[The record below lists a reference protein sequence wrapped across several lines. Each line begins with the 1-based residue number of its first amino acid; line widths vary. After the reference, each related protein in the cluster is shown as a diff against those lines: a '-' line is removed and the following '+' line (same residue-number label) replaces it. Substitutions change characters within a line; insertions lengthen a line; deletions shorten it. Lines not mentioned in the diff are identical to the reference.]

1 MFILINHVLLYFYFQ
16 LSYNVCRGENM
27 ELIKNII
34 IYGILGAIQGFSE
47 PIPISSSGHL
57 VIFQSIF
64 EKMNLMVPQLNDVT
78 FEVIVNTGSLL
89 AIMYY
94 YRHDIIRLFTAFFGY
109 IQKPKKRKYYEKDFR
124 YCILLIVA
132 TIPAAVG
139 GFIFNDKIEAAF
151 SNPKLVGCMLL
162 ITAIFL
168 LSIHKFGYTGKRS
181 TKNLNL
187 FDALRMGL
195 FQLFALLPG
204 ISRSG
209 STLTGGMLGGLNQKS
224 ARDFSFF
231 MFMPVS
237 IGAIILKLKDF
248 ITSNTLQTLWLP
260 YLISFF
266 ISGVITYLALHILFK
281 LLEKRKLIVF
291 SRYCLILGILVVLF
305 L

>member
-1 MFILINHVLLYFYFQ
+1 
-16 LSYNVCRGENM
+16 M
-27 ELIKNII
+27 ELLSNII

-64 EKMNLMVPQLNDVT
+64 EKMGLMVPQMNDVT

-89 AIMYY
+89 AIMFY
-94 YRHDIIRLFTAFFGY
+94 YRHDIVRLFKAFFGY
-109 IQKPKKRKYYEKDFR
+109 ILKENKRKQLLPEFR
-124 YCILLIVA
+124 YCVLLIIA
-132 TIPAAVG
+132 TIPAAIG
-139 GFIFNDKIEAAF
+139 GFLFSDSIESAF

-162 ITAIFL
+162 VTAIFL
-168 LSIHKFGYTGKRS
+168 LAIHKFGYTGKRTS
-181 TKNLNL
+181 KKLNL
-187 FDALRMGL
+187 FDALRMGI

-209 STLTGGMLGGLNQKS
+209 ATLTGGMLGGLSQQA

-237 IGAIILKLKDF
+237 LGAIVLKLKDF
-248 ITSNTLQTLWLP
+248 ITSSTLATLWLP
-260 YLISFF
+260 YLIAFI
-266 ISGVITYLALHILFK
+266 ISGIVTYFALHLLFK
-281 LLEKRKLIVF
+281 LLNKKKLNYFSIYCFIV
-291 SRYCLILGILVVLF
+291 GIVTLLF

>member
-1 MFILINHVLLYFYFQ
+1 
-16 LSYNVCRGENM
+16 M

-64 EKMNLMVPQLNDVT
+64 EKFGLIIPQMNDIT
-78 FEVIVNTGSLL
+78 FEVIVNTGSLF

-94 YRHDIIRLFTAFFGY
+94 YRQDIKKLFTAFFGY
-109 IQKPKKRKYYEKDFR
+109 IKKPNQRNYYIKDFR
-124 YCILLIVA
+124 YCILLIIA
-132 TIPAAVG
+132 TIPAAIG
-139 GFIFNDKIEAAF
+139 GYLFNDKIEAAF
-151 SNPKLVGCMLL
+151 SDSKLVGCMLL

-168 LSIHKFGYTGKRS
+168 LLIHKFGYRGKRS
-181 TKNLNL
+181 TKNINL

-209 STLTGGMLGGLNQKS
+209 STLTGGMLGGLSQKA

-237 IGAIILKLKDF
+237 IGAIILKFKDF
-248 ITSNTLQTLWLP
+248 IISNTLQTLWLP
-260 YLISFF
+260 YLIAF
-266 ISGVITYLALHILFK
+266 IISMIVTYLSIHLLFR
-281 LLEKRKLIVF
+281 LLEKRKIVIF
-291 SRYCLILGILVVLF
+291 SRY
-305 L
+305 

>member
-1 MFILINHVLLYFYFQ
+1 
-16 LSYNVCRGENM
+16 M

-64 EKMNLMVPQLNDVT
+64 EKMGLMVPQMNDVT

-94 YRHDIIRLFTAFFGY
+94 YRHDIVRLFTAFFGY
-109 IQKPKKRKYYEKDFR
+109 IRKPKKRNYYEGDFR

-132 TIPAAVG
+132 TIPAAIG
-139 GFIFNDKIEAAF
+139 GYLFNDKIEA
-151 SNPKLVGCMLL
+151 
-162 ITAIFL
+162 
-168 LSIHKFGYTGKRS
+168 
-181 TKNLNL
+181 
-187 FDALRMGL
+187 
-195 FQLFALLPG
+195 
-204 ISRSG
+204 
-209 STLTGGMLGGLNQKS
+209 

-237 IGAIILKLKDF
+237 FGAIILKLKDF
-248 ITSNTLQTLWLP
+248 LTSSTLGALWLP
-260 YLISFF
+260 YLVAFI
-266 ISGVITYLALHILFK
+266 ISGIVTYLALHLLFK
-281 LLEKRKLIVF
+281 LLDKKKLNVF
-291 SRYCLILGILVVLF
+291 SLYCLVVGILAVLF

>member
-1 MFILINHVLLYFYFQ
+1 
-16 LSYNVCRGENM
+16 M

-64 EKMNLMVPQLNDVT
+64 EKMGLMVPQMNDVT

-94 YRHDIIRLFTAFFGY
+94 YRHDIVRLFTAFFGY
-109 IQKPKKRKYYEKDFR
+109 IRKPKKRNYYEGDFR

-132 TIPAAVG
+132 TIPAAIG
-139 GFIFNDKIEAAF
+139 GYLLL
-151 SNPKLVGCMLL
+151 LV
-162 ITAIFL
+162 TAIFL
-168 LSIHKFGYTGKRS
+168 LSIHKFGYKGKR
-181 TKNLNL
+181 TAKKLNL
-187 FDALRMGL
+187 FDALRMGI

-209 STLTGGMLGGLNQKS
+209 STLTGGMLGGLSQKA

-237 IGAIILKLKDF
+237 FGAIILKLKDF
-248 ITSNTLQTLWLP
+248 LTSSTLGALWLP
-260 YLISFF
+260 YLVAFI
-266 ISGVITYLALHILFK
+266 ISGIVTYLALHLLFK
-281 LLEKRKLIVF
+281 LLDKKKLNVF
-291 SRYCLILGILVVLF
+291 SLYCLVVGILAVLF